1 MDKSPKRSPKP
12 KKLKQSVKET
22 NKDGILEKELPTGKL
37 EKNKFANNK
46 VKKGQAK
53 TL

>member
-12 KKLKQSVKET
+12 KQQKKLITET
-22 NKDGILEKELPTGKL
+22 NKDGIFERELPTGKL

-46 VKKGQAK
+46 VKKGSPK
-53 TL
+53 IL

>member
-12 KKLKQSVKET
+12 KQKKQAGKELAKT
-22 NKDGILEKELPTGKL
+22 GILEKELSSGKN
-37 EKNKFANNK
+37 ENNNFANQK

>member
-12 KKLKQSVKET
+12 KQQKKMVTET
-22 NKDGILEKELPTGKL
+22 NKDGILEKELPTGKF

-46 VKKGQAK
+46 VKKGQTK

>member
-12 KKLKQSVKET
+12 KQKKQAGKELAKT
-22 NKDGILEKELPTGKL
+22 GILEKELSSGKN
-37 EKNKFANNK
+37 ENNFANQK